1 MGVRGR
7 SLCQEEGLKDRGPG
21 SHGRYLTWRKRYLGI
36 VVLGSFGS
44 MGQMRGRPTDG
55 ETQKS
60 IWTADVPR
68 SVL

>member
-36 VVLGSFGS
+36 VVLGSILQLLALVNG
-44 MGQMRGRPTDG
+44 GGR
-55 ETQKS
+55 
-60 IWTADVPR
+60 
-68 SVL
+68 VLLAS